1 MLGAAAPSVAQPEVP
16 SPPQIPAFVTS
27 SSVLHEKR
35 RSRSPLV
42 PFDDVRIGREGGSEV
57 DPETSNAIESLRQD
71 LGQRITAVEDVLR
84 GEIRGL
90 REELRWELHGETGKL
105 RAEIHDVRGEMHE
118 MREELMRHAMVL
130 TDSVRDDIR
139 IVADG
144 VAAVSAKLDT
154 LRR

>member
-1 MLGAAAPSVAQPEVP
+1 M
-16 SPPQIPAFVTS
+16 
-27 SSVLHEKR
+27 
-35 RSRSPLV
+35 
-42 PFDDVRIGREGGSEV
+42 
-57 DPETSNAIESLRQD
+57 DPETSYAIESLRQD
-71 LGQRITAVEDVLR
+71 LGQRITTVEDVLR

-90 REELRWELHGETGKL
+90 RDELRDGLHGGMGQL
-105 RAEIHDVRGEMHE
+105 RGEMQELRGEMQE

-144 VAAVSAKLDT
+144 LAAVSAKLDA